1 MRCHFFVVTGKRW
14 ACVSQPPPS
23 VALSSATSPKQMILL
38 LNFVVLILHQFE
50 VAGRAAD
57 RGYE

>member
-1 MRCHFFVVTGKRW
+1 MPFLRRHWYTLGLLVAAAALCCALLGN
-14 ACVSQPPPS
+14 VSK
-23 VALSSATSPKQMILL
+23 VQMILL